1 MNTQTHLSLTILLL
15 SATLAASV
23 WSEHRTPAALAG
35 PLDSIGR
42 DIAGWTATRDQQLT
56 EAFVTSLAPTA
67 YLSRDYRKGGSQLGL
82 FVAFYAQQRAGES
95 MHSPKHCLPGAGWEI
110 SDSRSVR
117 LVVRGNETSINR
129 NVVQRNGQWMLVLYW
144 YQSPTRVFA
153 SEYEGKFSSG
163 LGPNGQRLSRRSIV
177 RLTLRDRPE
186 DEQGAMNFARELIPQ
201 LSQCLSGR

>member
-1 MNTQTHLSLTILLL
+1 MSTQAHLSLTILLL

-35 PLDSIGR
+35 PLESIGR

-129 NVVQRNGQWMLVLYW
+129 NVVQRNGQRMLVLYW

-153 SEYEGKFSSG
+153 SEYEGKFLLVWDRMVKG
-163 LGPNGQRLSRRSIV
+163 YPGGSIV

-186 DEQGAMNFARELIPQ
+186 DEQGAMNFAGELIPQ
-201 LSQCLSGR
+201 LTQCLSGR